1 MLNFIALNINAI
13 TITVGILLLISAA
26 LALTSISPYS
36 NEKIGVI
43 GGCMT
48 MLCLIILIILSINTN
63 GNYPVSNAK
72 WKTIYK
78 NNLNADVKI
87 AYADFSN
94 KHSLNT
100 NQKQDITDFQ
110 SSLNETDNVIKIKL
124 TVTKG
129 DDSITKNVLLEKDNL
144 ITKDINSKNA
154 QITKIEYRPIEGTA
168 PKVFGVKSR
177 PNKSDKDGEIRITFK
192 SNNNKELETLFKN

>member
-13 TITVGILLLISAA
+13 TITVGVLLLISAA

-78 NNLNADVKI
+78 NNLNADIKI
-87 AYADFSN
+87 AYADFSD

-110 SSLNETDNVIKIKL
+110 SSLNENGDTLKIKL

-144 ITKDINSKNA
+144 ITKDINSKNV

-168 PKVFGVKSR
+168 PKIFGIKSK
-177 PNKSDKDGEIRITFK
+177 PKKSDKDGEIRITFK
-192 SNNNKELETLFKN
+192 SNQDKELEALFKN

>member
-1 MLNFIALNINAI
+1 MLEFIALNVYTIAI
-13 TITVGILLLISAA
+13 ITGILLLISVV

-36 NEKIGVI
+36 DENIGVI

-48 MLCLIILIILSINTN
+48 MSCFIILIILAINTN
-63 GNYPVSNAK
+63 GNYPVSHAQ

-110 SSLNETDNVIKIKL
+110 SSLNETDNAIKIKL

-177 PNKSDKDGEIRITFK
+177 PNKSDKDGEIRITFT
-192 SNNNKELETLFKN
+192 SNNNKELDALFKN

>member
-78 NNLNADVKI
+78 NNLNADIKI
-87 AYADFSN
+87 AYADFSD

-110 SSLNETDNVIKIKL
+110 SSLNENGDTLKIKL

-168 PKVFGVKSR
+168 PKIFGIKSK
-177 PNKSDKDGEIRITFK
+177 PKKSDQKGEIRITFK
-192 SNNNKELETLFKN
+192 SNNNKQLEALFKN